1 MTDNARPI
9 NGPRDVMR
17 LKRDDT
23 TGLEA
28 VAARFHS
35 HAYDMHF
42 HDEWLVGVTHAGVQ
56 DFFCRGRRRQST
68 PGRVILIEPGERH
81 DGQAVAADGF
91 AYNMLYMPQSLVRS
105 AMGGND
111 AHIGFRETLADDGQL
126 FHAVARACEA
136 IFLEAPRLM
145 IEDCRDQVM
154 NHLARHLARHLGQ
167 DVTEKGSAP
176 HPVAARAMDYLRAR
190 FDEEFGL
197 DELAEAV
204 GAADRFQ
211 LSRGFRREYGTS
223 PHACLVQLRLAEA
236 RRLLREKVAPAEA
249 SALSGFADQ
258 SHMGRWFRRAYGMTP
273 AAYRKGRTN
282 VPEIAAK
289 SR

>member
-1 MTDNARPI
+1 MTDTNHHGHDARDI
-9 NGPRDVMR
+9 MR
-17 LKRDDT
+17 LKRNDA

-56 DFFCRGRRRQST
+56 DFFCRGQRRQST

-81 DGQAVAADGF
+81 DGQAVKADGF
-91 AYNMLYMPQSLVRS
+91 IYNMLYMPQSLIRD

-111 AHIGFRETLADDGQL
+111 AHIGFRETLADDQQL
-126 FHAVARACEA
+126 FQAIARACEA
-136 IFLEAPRLM
+136 IFLQAPQLM
-145 IEDCRDQVM
+145 VEDYRDQVT
-154 NHLARHLARHLGQ
+154 HHLARHLGQ
-167 DVTEKGSAP
+167 ARPEMGTVP

-197 DELAEAV
+197 DELAKVA

-211 LSRGFRREYGTS
+211 LSRGFRREFGTS
-223 PHACLVQLRLAEA
+223 PHAFLVQLRLAEA
-236 RRLLREKVAPAEA
+236 RRLLREKTPPAEA
-249 SALSGFADQ
+249 AALSGFADQ

-273 AAYRKGRTN
+273 AAYRRGRTN
-282 VPEIAAK
+282 VPEIAAAK
-289 SR
+289 G